1 MPPHF
6 VQRMVQYSDPARPE
20 MMRRTFRPASHSG
33 QLDRTVAGGCL
44 VSESGMGA
52 FPPRLDVY
60 GALVEIVDAG
70 LGIRDR
76 GIALGPGETNFELR
90 KRHAIDDDRLLVLTS
105 DPGVPEASSS
115 LESLDLKAVV
125 IHVLSLSDF
134 GT

>member
-1 MPPHF
+1 M
-6 VQRMVQYSDPARPE
+6 S
-20 MMRRTFRPASHSG
+20 T
-33 QLDRTVAGGCL
+33 L
-44 VSESGMGA
+44 
-52 FPPRLDVY
+52 PPRFGVH

-90 KRHAIDDDRLLVLTS
+90 KRHTIDDDRLLVLAP

-125 IHVLSLSDF
+125 IHVSSLSDF
-134 GT
+134 GIRTKPRARKNDCELVHIPRVFSP

>member
-1 MPPHF
+1 
-6 VQRMVQYSDPARPE
+6 
-20 MMRRTFRPASHSG
+20 MRE
-33 QLDRTVAGGCL
+33 L
-44 VSESGMGA
+44 
-52 FPPRLDVY
+52 PPRFGVH
-60 GALVEIVDAG
+60 GSLVEIVDAG

-76 GIALGPGETNFELR
+76 GIALGPGEPNFELR
-90 KRHAIDDDRLLVLTS
+90 KRHPIDDDRLLVRTS